1 MRAYAKKKNG
11 DEELWGVGGEAE
23 LEGVSGFDSVA
34 ERAMIS

>member
-23 LEGVSGFDSVA
+23 LEESLVLTASLKGL
-34 ERAMIS
+34 